1 MTDMHHHT
9 PVYAVLG
16 MKPRESTHARQVLYQ
31 LNHTPSLRLS
41 LYSWI
46 SCLFEAGGTCF
57 CISPWPSPEAE
68 AVSHCIV
75 MSFYECHKTA
85 LKGKY
90 CTVGDAWPLELH
102 FPLTST
108 ARLPPDHYV

>member
-1 MTDMHHHT
+1 MHHHT

-16 MKPRESTHARQVLYQ
+16 MKSRESTHARQVLYQ

-57 CISPWPSPEAE
+57 GISPWPSPEAE
-68 AVSHCIV
+68 AVLSCPFMNVIKQHCK
-75 MSFYECHKTA
+75 ENTA
-85 LKGKY
+85 LLVMPG
-90 CTVGDAWPLELH
+90 H
-102 FPLTST
+102 
-108 ARLPPDHYV
+108 